1 MFILT
6 ARPQNAA
13 NGIKTFL
20 EGIGLNIPLEN
31 ITGLQDGSPQA
42 KARWMVEK
50 AAEGYNDFYFADDAL
65 KNVKAVKDILSTV
78 DVNQSATS

>member
-42 KARWMVEK
+42 KARWMVSK
-50 AAEGYNDFYFADDAL
+50 KLQKVIMIF
-65 KNVKAVKDILSTV
+65 ILLMML
-78 DVNQSATS
+78 